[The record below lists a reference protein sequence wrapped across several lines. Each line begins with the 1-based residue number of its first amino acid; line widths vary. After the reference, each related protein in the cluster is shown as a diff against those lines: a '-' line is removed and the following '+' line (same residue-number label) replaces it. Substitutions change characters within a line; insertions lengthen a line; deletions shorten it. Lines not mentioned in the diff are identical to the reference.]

1 MRKSD
6 VVYCGVF
13 FKSVPFEGKLCRPIV
28 HPHVTH
34 MYRPWPSDIHPEFF
48 GKEVQA
54 TVFGYGNDSKNE
66 GVLVSL
72 HCDDPDLSK
81 ALKSIVVPHITI
93 SVGRDGHPVDTGR
106 LTFEQM
112 PQMVTLI
119 GRYGAFCNDNNVYYA
134 LEEE

>member
-6 VVYCGVF
+6 VVYCGIF
-13 FKSVPFEGKLCRPIV
+13 FESIPFEGTLCRPIA

-34 MYRPWPSDIHPEFF
+34 MYRPWPKDIHPEFF
-48 GKEVQA
+48 GKEVRVTA
-54 TVFGYGNDSKNE
+54 FGYGNDSKNE

-72 HCDDPDLSK
+72 HCDDPALSE

-93 SVGRDGHPVDTGR
+93 SVSRDGKPVDTGR
-106 LTFEQM
+106 LTFMQM
-112 PQMVTLI
+112 PETVTLV
-119 GRYGAFCNDNNVYYA
+119 GRYGAFCNDKNVYFS